1 MELEQA
7 VETIR
12 INLKSQNDFSTNP
25 IDLILPFIPPF
36 RCKGDIKLIIIG
48 QDPTIRNEIS
58 RKNITCTL
66 NLNKGNSLR
75 TYIDTICNGLGIT
88 IENVYATNLFKYFYT
103 VPPASTLTVLL
114 NHLEPNLT
122 LLQTELAEFKDAAIL
137 TLGEPVLQLLTNEN
151 SKVRVFWDYN
161 AETGSSNDNFTF
173 SLAKENK
180 LKKDFF
186 PFPHQPSMQK
196 KFYKNT
202 IDDYL
207 IFLKKKTKHQI
218 L

>member
-1 MELEQA
+1 MELQQA
-7 VETIR
+7 VEAIR
-12 INLKSQNDFSTNP
+12 INLKCQNDFSTNP

-36 RCKGDIKLIIIG
+36 RGKGDIKLIIIG

-75 TYIDTICNGLGIT
+75 TYIDTICIGLGIT

-103 VPPASTLTVLL
+103 VPPASTLTILL

-151 SKVRVFWDYN
+151 SKVKVFWNYN
-161 AETGSSNDNFTF
+161 IKTRKSDELFTF
-173 SLAKENK
+173 SDPKDNK
-180 LKKDFF
+180 LGRVFY
-186 PFPHQPSMQK
+186 PFPHQPSIQK
-196 KFYKNT
+196 EFYKNT
-202 IDDYL
+202 LQSYL
-207 IFLKKKTKHQI
+207 GFMKNQI
-218 L
+218 